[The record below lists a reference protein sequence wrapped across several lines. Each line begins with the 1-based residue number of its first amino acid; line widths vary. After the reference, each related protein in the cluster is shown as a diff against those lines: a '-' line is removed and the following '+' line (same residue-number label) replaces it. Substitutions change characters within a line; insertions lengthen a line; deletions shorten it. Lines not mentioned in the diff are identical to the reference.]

1 MAYTLFCVVF
11 KFPVHGHYI
20 FILATEFP
28 SYKTIFTS
36 NTLRPVFK
44 SHEIVTFSSSHNYL
58 YYVLMFFS

>member
-1 MAYTLFCVVF
+1 MGYTLFCVVF

-36 NTLRPVFK
+36 NTLKPVFK
-44 SHEIVTFSSSHNYL
+44 SHEIVKFSSSHN
-58 YYVLMFFS
+58 